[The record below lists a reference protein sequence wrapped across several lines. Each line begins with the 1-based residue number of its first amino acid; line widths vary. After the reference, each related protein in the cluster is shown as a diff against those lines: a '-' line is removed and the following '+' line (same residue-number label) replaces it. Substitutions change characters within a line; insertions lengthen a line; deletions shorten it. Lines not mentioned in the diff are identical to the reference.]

1 MKNLLVYGLSLSGKA
16 VIENKKDYNVY
27 IFDDNYSVTEKTL
40 KEYNYV
46 NVFPGFNYDNLK
58 DISLIV
64 ISPAISIYNS
74 NILLAKKMGI
84 KVISEVEYAYQNGI
98 ISEINVTGSNGKS
111 TTVKFIEYALNRGG
125 YDAIATGNIGIPLTG
140 VKNDKILVNEISSF
154 QLEAIDNF
162 HSHISV
168 ITNVTP
174 NHLDRHKNFET
185 YLSAKLNLIKNSKK
199 EDYIIV
205 NFDDENLKKINGDN
219 VYYFS
224 TKSEVKGAFCD
235 KNGDIYINFD
245 KKDKIINKNELG
257 ILGEHNVYNILAGII
272 VCYIKKINKNDIIYS
287 VKNFKGL
294 KYRVNVFLEK
304 DGIKYVD
311 DSKSTSID
319 SCLASVK
326 CFTSPLVL
334 LLGGSDKGLD
344 YKDMFLN
351 LPTNVKCLVIYG
363 KTKYKMVKNLLESKR
378 KIKYYIKDN
387 LYKATI
393 FGAGMLKSGDV
404 LLLSPATSSFDE
416 FKNFMERGD
425 FFEKTVRE
433 VINDKN

>member
-16 VIENKKDYNVY
+16 VIKNKKDYNVY

-154 QLEAIDNF
+154 QLETIDNF

-224 TKSEVKGAFCD
+224 TKSEVKGAIKMSLAFWA
-235 KNGDIYINFD
+235 NIMS
-245 KKDKIINKNELG
+245 IISLQG
-257 ILGEHNVYNILAGII
+257 
-272 VCYIKKINKNDIIYS
+272 
-287 VKNFKGL
+287 
-294 KYRVNVFLEK
+294 
-304 DGIKYVD
+304 
-311 DSKSTSID
+311 
-319 SCLASVK
+319 
-326 CFTSPLVL
+326 
-334 LLGGSDKGLD
+334 
-344 YKDMFLN
+344 
-351 LPTNVKCLVIYG
+351 
-363 KTKYKMVKNLLESKR
+363 
-378 KIKYYIKDN
+378 
-387 LYKATI
+387 
-393 FGAGMLKSGDV
+393 
-404 LLLSPATSSFDE
+404 
-416 FKNFMERGD
+416 
-425 FFEKTVRE
+425 
-433 VINDKN
+433 